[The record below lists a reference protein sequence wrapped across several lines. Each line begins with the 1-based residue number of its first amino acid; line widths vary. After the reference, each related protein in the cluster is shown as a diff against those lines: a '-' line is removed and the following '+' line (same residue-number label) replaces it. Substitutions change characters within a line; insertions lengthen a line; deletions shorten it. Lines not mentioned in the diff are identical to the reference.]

1 MTPLFFFPTFC
12 TGAPQ
17 SGAPVLFCG
26 RSRGSAAAGEN
37 ARPTLRPGASGDR
50 YASANRQARR
60 RADEIIGPYAEGR
73 RDTAC
78 RPRFRHPFALH
89 CRAGV
94 HARRGGLAAARKDIG
109 KIMCRTPPPSLTRCH
124 LPLQGRL
131 YRRQSP
137 KSLPCKG
144 RWMRRK
150 AQTEGCIAAWR
161 WRYPAKPG
169 RPLPSIRR
177 GRCLHRPGNPAMPQ
191 SPLRRAKSPALH
203 CGRER
208 AATDTRQPT
217 ARPANGPMKIIGP
230 YAGVRRP
237 VSAGN
242 RPTPG
247 HRLPSP
253 VPPPFCLAL

>member
-1 MTPLFFFPTFC
+1 M
-12 TGAPQ
+12 GVQ
-17 SGAPVLFCG
+17 
-26 RSRGSAAAGEN
+26 
-37 ARPTLRPGASGDR
+37 
-50 YASANRQARR
+50 R
-60 RADEIIGPYAEGR
+60 RARTP
-73 RDTAC
+73 
-78 RPRFRHPFALH
+78 ALH
-89 CRAGV
+89 CGHKQV
-94 HARRGGLAAARKDIG
+94 PARQRQPSARPANGPMQRGGGRSAREPPPDAGTPPAVPGSATLLPCIVGRAFTPAGGALRQPGRILARSCAAP
-109 KIMCRTPPPSLTRCH
+109 PPPSLTRCH

-247 HRLPSP
+247 HRLP
-253 VPPPFCLAL
+253 VPGSATLLPCIVGRGVHARRGGLRQA